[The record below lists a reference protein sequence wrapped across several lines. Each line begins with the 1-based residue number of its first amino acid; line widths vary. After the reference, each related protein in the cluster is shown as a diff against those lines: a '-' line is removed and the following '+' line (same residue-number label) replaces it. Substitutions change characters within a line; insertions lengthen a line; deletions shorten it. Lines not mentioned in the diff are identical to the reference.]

1 MYKISSRQNSIAKE
15 LGVEIRPSENKKK
28 KIDVYKNGKFVTSV
42 GASDYGDYFIFL
54 NTHDKEFAQNRRR
67 LYDLR
72 TKSKS
77 VLGSPNW
84 YARHLLWDL
93 KTKG

>member
-1 MYKISSRQNSIAKE
+1 MYQISTKQHSIAKK
-15 LGVEIRPSENKKK
+15 LGVKIIPSKNKKK
-28 KIDVYKNGKFVTSV
+28 KIDIYKNGKFVTSV
-42 GASDYGDYFIFL
+42 GASDYSDYFIYL
-54 NTHDKEFAQNRRR
+54 NTHDKEFAKDRRR

-77 VLGSPNW
+77 VLGSPTW

-93 KTKG
+93 S

>member
-1 MYKISSRQNSIAKE
+1 MYQISTKQHSIAKK
-15 LGVEIRPSENKKK
+15 LGVQIIPSKNKKK
-28 KIDVYKNGKFVTSV
+28 KIDIYKNGKFITSV
-42 GASDYGDYFIFL
+42 GAISYNDYFIYL
-54 NTHDKEFAQNRRR
+54 NTHDKEFAKDRRR

-77 VLGSPNW
+77 VLGSPTW

-93 KTKG
+93 S